1 MYIYNVTINVE
12 DEIHDTWLEW
22 MKNQHIPDMLAT
34 GKFLEAKMSRVMV
47 QEETGGSTYSIQY
60 GLSDSTTLEAYY
72 KEDAARLRQDG
83 VDRFGGK
90 FVAFRTEL
98 EVLDYQRP
106 DVLPAT
112 EQLFTYGTLQNEE
125 VQMAV
130 FRRKLVGDFDALPGY
145 QLATELVAGRYPL
158 IERGADDMTKV
169 RGMVFEVSGD
179 ELRMA
184 DAYEGGAYKRIKV
197 TLDSGKPAWVFVRN
211 TGDS

>member
-12 DEIHDTWLEW
+12 DEIHDAWFEW
-22 MKNQHIPDMLAT
+22 MKNRHIPDMLAT
-34 GKFLEAKMSRVMV
+34 KKFLEAKMSRVQI
-47 QEETGGSTYSIQY
+47 QEETGGTTYSVQY
-60 GLSDSTTLEAYY
+60 GLPDSATLQAYY
-72 KEDAARLRQDG
+72 KEDAERLRKDATE
-83 VDRFGGK
+83 RFGGK

-98 EVLDYQRP
+98 EVVDFQRS
-106 DVLPAT
+106 DIRPAT

-125 VQMAV
+125 VQQAV
-130 FRRKLVGDFDALPGY
+130 FKRILVGNFDALPGY

-158 IERGADDMTKV
+158 IERGANDMTKV
-169 RGMVFEVSGD
+169 RGKVFEVSGD

-211 TGDS
+211 SGDS

>member
-12 DEIHDTWLEW
+12 DDIHDAWLDW
-22 MKNQHIPDMLAT
+22 MRNQHIPDMLAT

-47 QEETGGSTYSIQY
+47 QEETGGTTYSIQY
-60 GLSDSTTLEAYY
+60 GLSDSSTLEAYY
-72 KEDAARLRQDG
+72 REDAARLRQDG
-83 VDRFGGK
+83 MDRFAGK

-98 EVLDYQRP
+98 EVMDYQRP
-106 DVLPAT
+106 DVRPAT

-125 VQMAV
+125 VQLAV

-158 IERGADDMTKV
+158 IERGADDLTKV

-197 TLDSGKPAWVFVRN
+197 TLDSGKTAWVFVRN

>member
-12 DEIHDTWLEW
+12 DDIHDAWCAW
-22 MKNQHIPDMLAT
+22 MKHEHIPHMLAT
-34 GKFLEAKMSRVMV
+34 GKFIDAKMTRVMV
-47 QEETGGSTYSIQY
+47 EEESGGTTYSIQY
-60 GLSDSTTLEAYY
+60 GLPDKTTLEAYY
-72 KEDAARLRQDG
+72 KEDAERLRQEG
-83 VDRFGGK
+83 ADRFAGK

-98 EVLDYQRP
+98 EVIDYQRS
-106 DVLPAT
+106 DVHPAT

-125 VQMAV
+125 VQQAV

-158 IERGADDMTKV
+158 IERGHDDMTKV
-169 RGMVFEVSGD
+169 RGMVFEVSGE

-211 TGDS
+211 S